1 MREVWVA
8 QVLVTISAS
17 CHLKPWHSERPS
29 PTLDSPLQTDL
40 GSSPASRTT
49 PVSNQRSHLI
59 RCWVSRAT
67 CAAASPS
74 IAAAGPGQGIGRRR
88 LLTHQQMPSPH
99 KLAANRLA
107 DDGVF
112 HHHLQSLTPCS
123 GAHDQPHDR
132 WSVSTS
138 SSEHRIPVSRGI
150 LR

>member
-49 PVSNQRSHLI
+49 PLPNQL
-59 RCWVSRAT
+59 SRLFRYRFSQAT

-74 IAAAGPGQGIGRRR
+74 IAAAWLGQGIGHGR
-88 LLTHQQMPSPH
+88 LLTHQQMLSPH
-99 KLAANRLA
+99 RLAATVQQTMVRA
-107 DDGVF
+107 
-112 HHHLQSLTPCS
+112 T
-123 GAHDQPHDR
+123 
-132 WSVSTS
+132 TIS
-138 SSEHRIPVSRGI
+138 SP
-150 LR
+150 